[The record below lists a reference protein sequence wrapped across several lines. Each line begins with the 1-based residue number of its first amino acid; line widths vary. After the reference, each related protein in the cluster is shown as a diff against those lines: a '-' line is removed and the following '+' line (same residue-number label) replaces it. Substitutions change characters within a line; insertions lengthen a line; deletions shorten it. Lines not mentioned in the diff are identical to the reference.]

1 MEALLAHCSAA
12 FSQSGGL
19 FAVFFLGGLMG
30 SVTHCLVMC
39 GPIVAGQTACAG
51 GCGKRSGTVSNV
63 SQWGY
68 HLGRLTTYGALGFA
82 VALVGKQIAALSFW
96 PVVSSA
102 MLVIAG
108 GMFIFSSLP
117 SRTKSV
123 CHVSAK
129 SNYLRGALMGFM
141 PCGLLYAA
149 LMIAATLANPLRG
162 MVAMGL
168 FTLGT
173 IPALLLASGGAEL
186 VSRKWQRA
194 MHQVGRAMMAFNGVT
209 LLVMA
214 AKQVR

>member
-30 SVTHCLVMC
+30 SLTHCLVMC
-39 GPIVAGQTACAG
+39 GPIVAGQVACAG
-51 GCGKRSGTVSNV
+51 GCGKRSANV

-68 HLGRLTTYGALGFA
+68 HLGRLTTYSALGFA
-82 VALVGKQIAALSFW
+82 VALVGKQIAALAFW
-96 PVVSSA
+96 PIVSSA

-117 SRTKSV
+117 SRATSA
-123 CHVSAK
+123 CRVSAK

-149 LMIAATLANPLRG
+149 LMMAATLANPLRG
-162 MVAMGL
+162 MLAMGL
-168 FTLGT
+168 FTMGT
-173 IPALLLASGGAEL
+173 VPALLLASGGAEW
-186 VSRKWQRA
+186 VSRKWQRT